1 MDSVG
6 VGCEFEG
13 PALTLIIRI
22 IGIWIAA
29 GNGKHAC
36 PQAVSHYMGDEC
48 WVLIKVDSG
57 RLVYRADLPVGTG
70 LHQQAAHAGF

>member
-6 VGCEFEG
+6 LGGEFEG
-13 PALTLIIRI
+13 PALTLITRI

-36 PQAVSHYMGDEC
+36 PQAVRRYMGVER
-48 WVLIKVDSG
+48 WVMIKADSG
-57 RLVYRADLPVGTG
+57 QLVYLAELPVGTG
-70 LHQQAAHAGF
+70 